1 MVRRNV
7 ESLLTRPVNCSEAG
21 DDVWWSVC
29 VCVGGGGERGGLS
42 FRSVKEITG
51 AAKACSS
58 QVSFFCLEHSNT
70 SWLHGMCVITSWSL
84 LSLTDMSERF
94 RT

>member
-29 VCVGGGGERGGLS
+29 VCVGGGGERGGGCLS
-42 FRSVKEITG
+42 G
-51 AAKACSS
+51 
-58 QVSFFCLEHSNT
+58 L
-70 SWLHGMCVITSWSL
+70 
-84 LSLTDMSERF
+84 
-94 RT
+94 